1 MTTPTTEA
9 DNYPG
14 LGAAS
19 YALALLFVAYILSFV
34 DRQILSL
41 LVGPIREDFGISDFE
56 FSLLQGAAFAILYT
70 FAGLPLGRLADR
82 YSRRLIISGSVM
94 FWSLMTVAC
103 GLTRN
108 FGQLFVARM
117 GVGVGE
123 AGLSPAA
130 YSLILDSFRPQHAG
144 YAMSFYKL
152 GVKIGAGLALVIG
165 GVLFEFY
172 TSLGALSLPVVG
184 SIAPWQATIITVGAP
199 GLLLA
204 LLLLTVRE
212 PSRKALVTNAD
223 GSTASALPL
232 STVARFIWQRK
243 RVYLSLFFGASMMA
257 MAGYGN
263 AAWYP
268 EFLFR
273 NYGLSKSEAGT
284 SYGTIVITAGS
295 LGVLFGAW
303 FANQLARR
311 GHLDAYVRTILVTSA
326 LTIVPSVAAPLAG
339 SAQWTLLLLWPAEFL
354 SASYIGVL
362 AMAMVVITPNQMRGQ
377 ITAVYIFVTNMLG
390 LAVGASV
397 LAAFTD
403 FVYQDESLLHYSI
416 ASINVLFYPIAAILF
431 LYCMPAY
438 RQADSETGR
447 WELGATR

>member
-1 MTTPTTEA
+1 MKNPIHEE
-9 DNYPG
+9 YPG

-19 YALALLFVAYILSFV
+19 YVLALLFVAYIFSFV

-41 LVGPIREDFGISDFE
+41 LVGPIREDFGITDFE
-56 FSLLQGAAFAILYT
+56 FSLLQGAAFAVIYT

-82 YSRRLIISGSVM
+82 FSRRFLISGSVM

-103 GLTRN
+103 GMTRS

-144 YAMSFYKL
+144 YALSFYKL

-165 GVLFEFY
+165 GVLYDFY
-172 TSLGALSLPVVG
+172 AGIGTLELPVIGAV
-184 SIAPWQATIITVGAP
+184 APWQATIMSVGAP
-199 GLLLA
+199 GVLLA
-204 LLLLTVRE
+204 VLLLTVRE
-212 PSRKALVTNAD
+212 PSRKALATNAD
-223 GSTASALPL
+223 GSTSVELPL
-232 STVARFIWQRK
+232 STVARFIWYRR
-243 RVYLSLFFGASMMA
+243 RVYLTLFFGASMMA

-263 AAWYP
+263 AAWHP

-273 NYGLSKSEAGT
+273 NYGLSKSEAGA
-284 SYGTIVITAGS
+284 SYGTIVLTAGS

-303 FANQLARR
+303 FANQLSRR
-311 GHLDAYVRTILVTSA
+311 GHADAFVRTILITSV

-339 SAQWTLLLLWPAEFL
+339 DVQLTLLLLWPAEFF

-377 ITAVYIFVTNMLG
+377 ITAMYIFVTNMLG

-403 FVYQDESLLHYSI
+403 FVYQDESLLNYSI
-416 ASINVLFYPIAAILF
+416 ASINGLFYPAAAVLF

-438 RQADSETGR
+438 RQADSEAGQ
-447 WELGATR
+447 WDLASEQ

>member
-1 MTTPTTEA
+1 MKTSA
-9 DNYPG
+9 NDDYPG

-19 YALALLFVAYILSFV
+19 YALALLFIAYIFSFI

-41 LVGPIREDFGISDFE
+41 LVGPIREDFGITDFE
-56 FSLLQGAAFAILYT
+56 FSLLQGAAFAVIYT

-82 YSRRLIISGSVM
+82 YSRRLLISGSVL
-94 FWSLMTVAC
+94 FWSVMTVAC
-103 GLTRN
+103 GMTRS

-165 GVLFEFY
+165 GVLYDFY
-172 TSLGALSLPVVG
+172 AGMGTLNLPIIGPVV
-184 SIAPWQATIITVGAP
+184 PWQATIISVGAP
-199 GLLLA
+199 GVLLA
-204 LLLLTVRE
+204 LLLLTVGE
-212 PSRKALVTNAD
+212 PSRKALAANAD
-223 GSTASALPL
+223 GSTSAALPL
-232 STVARFIWQRK
+232 STVAHFIWHRR
-243 RVYLSLFFGASMMA
+243 RVYLSLFFGSSMMA

-284 SYGTIVITAGS
+284 SYGVIVLTAGS

-303 FANQLARR
+303 VANQLGRR
-311 GHLDAYVRTILVTSA
+311 GHADANVRTILVASV

-339 SAQWTLLLLWPAEFL
+339 NAQLTLLLLWPAEFF

-377 ITAVYIFVTNMLG
+377 ITALYIFVTNMLG

-403 FVYQDESLLHYSI
+403 FVYQDESLLNYSI
-416 ASINVLFYPIAAILF
+416 ASINGLFYPVAAVLF
-431 LYCMPAY
+431 WYCMPAY
-438 RQADSETGR
+438 RQANGEAGQ
-447 WELGATR
+447 WNLATT

>member
-1 MTTPTTEA
+1 LTTTAE

-19 YALALLFVAYILSFV
+19 YALALLFVAYIFSFV

-41 LVGPIREDFGISDFE
+41 LVGPIREDFGITDFE
-56 FSLLQGAAFAILYT
+56 FSLLQGAAFAVIYT

-94 FWSLMTVAC
+94 FWSLMTVSC
-103 GLTRN
+103 GMTRN

-130 YSLILDSFRPQHAG
+130 YSLILDSFRPRHAT

-165 GVLFEFY
+165 GVLYDFY
-172 TSLGALSLPVVG
+172 ASIGTLNLPIIGPVV
-184 SIAPWQATIITVGAP
+184 PWQATIISVGAP
-199 GLLLA
+199 GVLLA

-212 PSRKALVTNAD
+212 PSRKALVANSD
-223 GSTASALPL
+223 GSTSVALPV
-232 STVARFIWQRK
+232 STVFRFIWQRR
-243 RVYLSLFFGASMMA
+243 RVYLSLFLGSSMMA

-284 SYGTIVITAGS
+284 FYGTILLGAGS

-303 FANQLARR
+303 LANQLLRR
-311 GHLDAYVRTILVTSA
+311 GHADAYVRTILVSSA
-326 LTIVPSVAAPLAG
+326 LTIVPSVWAPLAG
-339 SAQWTLLLLWPAEFL
+339 NASSTLVWLVPAEFL

-362 AMAMVVITPNQMRGQ
+362 AMAMVAITPNQMRGQ
-377 ITAVYIFVTNMLG
+377 ITAMYIFVTNMLG
-390 LAVGASV
+390 LAIGASI

-403 FVYQDESLLHYSI
+403 FVYRDESMLHYSI
-416 ASINVLFYPIAAILF
+416 ASINALFYPIAALLF
-431 LYCMPAY
+431 LYCLPAY
-438 RQADSETGR
+438 RRAEGESGQWKLASQR
-447 WELGATR
+447 